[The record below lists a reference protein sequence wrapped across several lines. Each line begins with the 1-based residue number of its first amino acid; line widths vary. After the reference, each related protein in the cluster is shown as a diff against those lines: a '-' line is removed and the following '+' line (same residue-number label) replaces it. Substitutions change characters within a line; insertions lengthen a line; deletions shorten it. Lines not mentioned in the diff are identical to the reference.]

1 MNKKRPAN
9 MVVSAMLAT
18 IIFIIIANC
27 FMNLWGNS
35 FTTLTAAK
43 TATQAQAY
51 SDIVSEKIKLE
62 GTDAEEVTTK
72 TKLSEITGNDSDD
85 DWFYTYEIENET
97 EDDNGNVFK
106 VASIKIYKD
115 DENSPRYST
124 EIPLSS
130 LGNSTDGLE
139 VGMVVAW
146 TLSANPSDNYLEC
159 NGQAVDSTK
168 YPKLYA
174 LMHNVPDYRGVF
186 LRGLGSVTSNHYGIV
201 SHSSADL
208 GILQGDAI
216 RNITGTMGGSAS
228 DKAGLWDYG
237 TGVFYQFNLGRDS
250 VEYSGRYYNYVSQG
264 MGFDAS
270 HVVPVANENRPI
282 NKAVRYFIKAK

>member
-130 LGNSTDGLE
+130 LGNNTDGLE
-139 VGMVVAW
+139 VGIVVAW
-146 TLSANPSDNYLEC
+146 TLSSNPSDSYLEC

-174 LMHNVPDYRGVF
+174 LMHNTPDYRGVF
-186 LRGLGSVTSNHYGIV
+186 LRGLGGNSTS
-201 SHSSADL
+201 L
-208 GILQGDAI
+208 GELQGDAI
-216 RNITGTMGGSAS
+216 RNITGNFVVIGGSIA
-228 DKAGLWDYG
+228 YE
-237 TGVFYQFNLGRDS
+237 GVFSQNRHR
-250 VEYSGRYYNYVSQG
+250 YSGSEWGNWGPTPYYLTS
-264 MGFDAS
+264 FDAS
-270 HVVPVANENRPI
+270 RVVPTAEENRPI

>member
-72 TKLSEITGNDSDD
+72 KKLSEITGNDSDD

-115 DENSPRYST
+115 DENGPRYST

-130 LGNSTDGLE
+130 LENNLLPIGAICQWPNNARIPD
-139 VGMVVAW
+139 
-146 TLSANPSDNYLEC
+146 DFLEC
-159 NGQAVDSTK
+159 NGNNFDVNK
-168 YPKLYA
+168 YPKLYKV
-174 LMHNVPDYRGVF
+174 LNSNKLPNINDSLNVNINGYYAIGVYRDRNVDHGNSSHYWSWGGYEKTKYSF
-186 LRGLGSVTSNHYGIV
+186 SLGK
-201 SHSSADL
+201 SSS
-208 GILQGDAI
+208 
-216 RNITGTMGGSAS
+216 GTTNYTLYF
-228 DKAGLWDYG
+228 KP
-237 TGVFYQFNLGRDS
+237 FN
-250 VEYSGRYYNYVSQG
+250 E
-264 MGFDAS
+264 GFKFNW
-270 HVVPVANENRPI
+270 HLKLI
-282 NKAVRYFIKAK
+282 IKAK

>member
-130 LGNSTDGLE
+130 LGSSFSVPIGGIIAYTGSLNRLPSNFQLCDGTNGTPDLRGRVIIGTGTVFDE
-139 VGMVVAW
+139 WGTVTYKLGTIGGERLHKLTINEMPKHSHKTKIGDGYQGTGW
-146 TLSANPSDNYLEC
+146 IDQSGESYYGWLDNYI
-159 NGQAVDSTK
+159 GATGGDQ
-168 YPKLYA
+168 P
-174 LMHNVPDYRGVF
+174 HNVMQP
-186 LRGLGSVTSNHYGIV
+186 
-201 SHSSADL
+201 
-208 GILQGDAI
+208 
-216 RNITGTMGGSAS
+216 
-228 DKAGLWDYG
+228 
-237 TGVFYQFNLGRDS
+237 
-250 VEYSGRYYNYVSQG
+250 YVALYWV
-264 MGFDAS
+264 M
-270 HVVPVANENRPI
+270 R
-282 NKAVRYFIKAK
+282 IK

>member
-1 MNKKRPAN
+1 M
-9 MVVSAMLAT
+9 T
-18 IIFIIIANC
+18 
-27 FMNLWGNS
+27 
-35 FTTLTAAK
+35 
-43 TATQAQAY
+43 
-51 SDIVSEKIKLE
+51 
-62 GTDAEEVTTK
+62 
-72 TKLSEITGNDSDD
+72 
-85 DWFYTYEIENET
+85 
-97 EDDNGNVFK
+97 
-106 VASIKIYKD
+106 
-115 DENSPRYST
+115 
-124 EIPLSS
+124 S
-130 LGNSTDGLE
+130 LGNNTDGLE

-146 TLSANPSDNYLEC
+146 TLSVNPSDNYLEC

>member
-130 LGNSTDGLE
+130 LGNNTDGLE
-139 VGMVVAW
+139 IGMVVAW

-174 LMHNVPDYRGVF
+174 LMHNVPDYRGMF
-186 LRGLGSVTSNHYGIV
+186 LRGLGGNSASLGVT
-201 SHSSADL
+201 
-208 GILQGDAI
+208 QGDAI
-216 RNITGTMGGSAS
+216 RNIVGSLPVNDNVGFPTSTGAFYYGYSFSYGPKDENGTVGGI
-228 DKAGLWDYG
+228 
-237 TGVFYQFNLGRDS
+237 
-250 VEYSGRYYNYVSQG
+250 YY
-264 MGFDAS
+264 FDAS
-270 HVVPVANENRPI
+270 RVVPVAVENRPI

>member
-1 MNKKRPAN
+1 MG
-9 MVVSAMLAT
+9 S
-18 IIFIIIANC
+18 IITWA
-27 FMNLWGNS
+27 
-35 FTTLTAAK
+35 
-43 TATQAQAY
+43 
-51 SDIVSEKIKLE
+51 LE
-62 GTDAEEVTTK
+62 
-72 TKLSEITGNDSDD
+72 I
-85 DWFYTYEIENET
+85 
-97 EDDNGNVFK
+97 
-106 VASIKIYKD
+106 
-115 DENSPRYST
+115 
-124 EIPLSS
+124 
-130 LGNSTDGLE
+130 
-139 VGMVVAW
+139 
-146 TLSANPSDNYLEC
+146 NPDDNYLEC
-159 NGQAVDSTK
+159 NGQVVDGNK

-174 LMHNVPDYRGVF
+174 LMHNTPDYRGVF

-216 RNITGTMGGSAS
+216 RNITVTMGGSAS

-270 HVVPVANENRPI
+270 RVVPVANENRPV

>member
-1 MNKKRPAN
+1 MHRYRKRPAS
-9 MVVSAMLAT
+9 MLISAILAS
-18 IIFIIIANC
+18 IMFIIIANS

-97 EDDNGNVFK
+97 EDDNGNIFK

-115 DENSPRYST
+115 DENGPRYST

-139 VGMVVAW
+139 IGMVVAW
-146 TLSANPSDNYLEC
+146 TLSVNPSDNYLEC
-159 NGQAVDSTK
+159 NGQVVDGSK

-186 LRGLGSVTSNHYGIV
+186 LRGLGGN
-201 SHSSADL
+201 SASL
-208 GILQGDAI
+208 GELQGDAI

-228 DKAGLWDYG
+228 DKVGLWDYG
-237 TGVFYQFNLGRDS
+237 TGVFYQFNLGKSS

-270 HVVPVANENRPI
+270 RVVPVANENRPI
-282 NKAVRYFIKAK
+282 NKSVRYFIKAK

>member
-1 MNKKRPAN
+1 MHRYRKRPAS
-9 MVVSAMLAT
+9 MLISAILAS
-18 IIFIIIANC
+18 IMFIIIANS

-97 EDDNGNVFK
+97 EDDNGNIFK

-115 DENSPRYST
+115 DENGPRYST

-139 VGMVVAW
+139 VGIVVAW
-146 TLSANPSDNYLEC
+146 TLSSNPSDSYLEC
-159 NGQAVDSTK
+159 NGQAVDSSK

-174 LMHNVPDYRGVF
+174 LMHNTPDYRGVF
-186 LRGLGSVTSNHYGIV
+186 LRGLGGNSTS
-201 SHSSADL
+201 L
-208 GILQGDAI
+208 GELQGDAI
-216 RNITGTMGGSAS
+216 RNITGNFVVIGGSIA
-228 DKAGLWDYG
+228 YE
-237 TGVFYQFNLGRDS
+237 GVFSQNRHR
-250 VEYSGRYYNYVSQG
+250 YSGSEWGNWGPTPYYLTS
-264 MGFDAS
+264 FDAS
-270 HVVPVANENRPI
+270 RVVPTAEENRPI

>member
-85 DWFYTYEIENET
+85 DWFYTYKIENET

-139 VGMVVAW
+139 IGMVVAW
-146 TLSANPSDNYLEC
+146 TLSVNPSDNYLEC
-159 NGQAVDSTK
+159 NGQVVDGSK

-174 LMHNVPDYRGVF
+174 LMHNTPDYRGVF
-186 LRGLGSVTSNHYGIV
+186 LRGLGGN
-201 SHSSADL
+201 SASL
-208 GILQGDAI
+208 GELQGDAI
-216 RNITGTMGGSAS
+216 RNITGNFNATDNNSWNINAN
-228 DKAGLWDYG
+228 
-237 TGVFYQFNLGRDS
+237 GVFYGQTIGAGDQGS
-250 VEYSGRYYNYVSQG
+250 EAGEYKKYY
-264 MGFDAS
+264 FDTS
-270 HVVPVANENRPI
+270 RVVPTAEENRPI

>member
-62 GTDAEEVTTK
+62 GTDVEEVTTK

-130 LGNSTDGLE
+130 LGSSFSVPIGGIIAYTGSLNRLPSNFQLCDGTNGTPDLRGRVIIGTGTVFDE
-139 VGMVVAW
+139 WGTVTYKLGTIGGERLHKLTINEMPKHSHKTKIGDGYQGTGW
-146 TLSANPSDNYLEC
+146 IDQSGESYYGWLDNYI
-159 NGQAVDSTK
+159 GATGGDQ
-168 YPKLYA
+168 P
-174 LMHNVPDYRGVF
+174 HNVMQP
-186 LRGLGSVTSNHYGIV
+186 
-201 SHSSADL
+201 
-208 GILQGDAI
+208 
-216 RNITGTMGGSAS
+216 
-228 DKAGLWDYG
+228 
-237 TGVFYQFNLGRDS
+237 
-250 VEYSGRYYNYVSQG
+250 YVALYWV
-264 MGFDAS
+264 M
-270 HVVPVANENRPI
+270 R
-282 NKAVRYFIKAK
+282 IK